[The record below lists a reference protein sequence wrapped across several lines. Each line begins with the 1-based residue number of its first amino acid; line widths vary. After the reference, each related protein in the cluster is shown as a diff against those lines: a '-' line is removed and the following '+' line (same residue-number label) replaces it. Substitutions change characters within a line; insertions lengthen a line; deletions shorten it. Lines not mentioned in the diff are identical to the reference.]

1 MNQNIVLPSLRED
14 LKLLAAAPN
23 RDGSPAWMVQDPV
36 TNRFY
41 RLGWLE
47 FELLSRWHFRSPELI
62 LRAVKE
68 DTQLEPS
75 QDDVLQM
82 LGFFKQHHLLRA
94 SDGNGVADL
103 EKAAKKAKPDKWK
116 WLLHN
121 YLFIR
126 IPLVRPERWLKA
138 TAPFL
143 SFFYTKLFAWLTV
156 LCTILGIGLAT
167 RQWDTFV
174 HTFSDFLS
182 PSGFIGY
189 ALALMF
195 AKTLHELGHAYTAT
209 RYGVRVA
216 HMGVAF
222 LVMWPMLYTDTSE
235 SWKLAERRKRFNIAA
250 AGVSVELAIAGF
262 ATLGWSL
269 AQDGALK
276 STLFFLATTS
286 WLITLAINASPFMR
300 FDGYYLLSD
309 ALDIPNLHDR
319 AGAVAK
325 ATMRRTLLGFNEQE
339 PEQMSKGLRRTLV
352 SFAYFTWAYRFT
364 VFVGIAVAVYVFFFK
379 LLGIFLFLVEII
391 WFVAKPVWMEASVW
405 AKRRSEIKL
414 SRILLSLAL
423 LALVVFILLFP
434 WRRDVHGEAW
444 LHAEQSQVIFSPL
457 PGRVIAIKQE
467 GAIKAGEAVIV
478 LDSPDTRSRAQQ
490 ARALAESLALQFDQS
505 VGRSDGAER
514 RGVLAEQ
521 LSQQL
526 AEIDAQQDELKRLEL
541 RAPFDGQLLDVD
553 KSIKTG
559 AWLNSSQQI
568 ATLVDTRRWVVD
580 ALVDQEAIERIK
592 PGSEVRFYL
601 RNDTRPPLL
610 GKVLAIDSAR
620 AQVLPHAMMA
630 TDHGG
635 RVPALKQSNGA
646 LTPRDSLYRVRIAMA
661 LDELHKAQH
670 LQTPSVRLGSA
681 TIAGDRKSYAGQWA
695 IAIISVVIRESG
707 F

>member
-1 MNQNIVLPSLRED
+1 MNQAIVLPSLRED
-14 LKLLAAAPN
+14 LKLLVAAPN

-47 FELLSRWHFRSPELI
+47 FELLSRWHFRAPELI
-62 LRAVKE
+62 LRAVRE
-68 DTQLEPS
+68 DTQLQPS
-75 QDDVLQM
+75 QDDLLQM
-82 LGFFKQHHLLRA
+82 LGFFKQHHLLRS
-94 SDGNGVADL
+94 SDSNAVADL
-103 EKAAKKAKPDKWK
+103 EKSAKKAKPDKWK

-126 IPLVRPERWLKA
+126 IPLVKPERWLKA
-138 TAPFL
+138 TEPFL
-143 SFFYTKLFAWLTV
+143 FFFYTKTFAWFTV
-156 LCTILGIGLAT
+156 LCTLLGIGLAT
-167 RQWDTFV
+167 RQWDTFI
-174 HTFSDFLS
+174 HTFSDFIS
-182 PSGFIGY
+182 PSGFMGY
-189 ALALMF
+189 AVALMF

-235 SWKLAERRKRFNIAA
+235 SWKLADRRKRFNIAA
-250 AGVSVELAIAGF
+250 AGVCVELAIAGF

-286 WLITLAINASPFMR
+286 WVITLAINASPFMR

-325 ATMRRTLLGFNEQE
+325 ATMRRTLLGFQEAE
-339 PEQMSKGLRRTLV
+339 PEQMGKGLRRSLV

-364 VFVGIAVAVYVFFFK
+364 VFIGIAVAVYVFFFK
-379 LLGIFLFLVEII
+379 ILGIFLFLVEII
-391 WFVAKPVWMEASVW
+391 WFVGKPIWMEASVW
-405 AKRRSEIKL
+405 TKRRSEIKF
-414 SRILLSLAL
+414 SRIAISLLL
-423 LALVVFILLFP
+423 LALGLFILFMP
-434 WRRDVHGEAW
+434 WRRDVQGEAW
-444 LHAEQSQVIFSPL
+444 LHAEQAQAIFSPL
-457 PGRVIAIKQE
+457 PGRVLAVKQE
-467 GAIKAGEAVIV
+467 GTMKRGEAVIV

-514 RGVLAEQ
+514 RGVIAEQ
-521 LSQQL
+521 LNQQL
-526 AEIDAQQDELKRLEL
+526 AEIDAQQDELKRLEV
-541 RAPFDGQLLDVD
+541 RAPFDGQLVDLD
-553 KSIKTG
+553 KSIKPG
-559 AWLNSSQQI
+559 VWLNSSQQI
-568 ATLVDTRRWVVD
+568 ATLVDTRKWVVD

-592 PGSEVRFYL
+592 PGSAVQFYL
-601 RNDTRPPLL
+601 RNDTREPLH
-610 GKVLAIDSAR
+610 GEVVAIDSAR
-620 AQVLPHAMMA
+620 AQALPHPMMA

-635 RVPALKQSNGA
+635 RVPSIKQSNGA
-646 LTPRDSLYRVRIAMA
+646 LTPRDSLYRVRIAMKP
-661 LDELHKAQH
+661 DELRKAQH
-670 LQTPSVRLGSA
+670 LQSPSIRLGSA
-681 TIAGDRKSYAGQWA
+681 TIAGERKSFAAQWFTA
-695 IAIISVVIRESG
+695 IVAIVIRESG

>member
-1 MNQNIVLPSLRED
+1 MNPIVSLPSLRED
-14 LKLLAAAPN
+14 LKLLNAAPN

-47 FELLSRWHFRSPELI
+47 FEVLSRWHFRSPELI
-62 LRAVKE
+62 MRAVRE
-68 DTQLEPS
+68 DTNLQPS
-75 QDDVLQM
+75 NDDVMQM

-94 SDGNGVADL
+94 ADAGAVADL
-103 EKAAKKAKPDKWK
+103 EKSAVKAKPDKWK

-138 TAPFL
+138 TEPYL
-143 SFFYTKLFAWLTV
+143 GFFYSRTFAWLT
-156 LCTILGIGLAT
+156 ILAT
-167 RQWDTFV
+167 LMGVILASRQLDSFF

-182 PSGFIGY
+182 PSGFLGY

-235 SWKLAERRKRFNIAA
+235 SWKLSDRRKRFKIAA

-269 AQDGALK
+269 VQDGALK

-286 WLITLAINASPFMR
+286 WIITLGINASPFMR

-319 AGAVAK
+319 SGAVAR
-325 ATMRRTLLGFNEQE
+325 ATMRRTLLGFKE
-339 PEQMSKGLRRTLV
+339 PEPEHLSKGLRRALV
-352 SFAYFTWAYRFT
+352 GFAYFTWLYRFT
-364 VFVGIAVAVYVFFFK
+364 VFVGIAAAVYFFFFK
-379 LLGIFLFLVEII
+379 VLGIFLFLVEII
-391 WFVAKPVWMEASVW
+391 WFVFRPVWMEMSVW

-414 SRILLSLAL
+414 SRFLAL
-423 LALVVFILLFP
+423 GLLVLGVLFILFMP
-434 WRRDVHGEAW
+434 WQRDVRGEGW
-444 LHAEQSQVIFSPL
+444 LHAEQSQAIFSPL
-457 PGRVIAIKQE
+457 PGRVLEVRSE
-467 GAIKAGEAVIV
+467 GNVKAGETLIV

-505 VGRSDGAER
+505 VGRLDGAER
-514 RGVLAEQ
+514 RPVLAEQ
-521 LSQQL
+521 LSMQL
-526 AEIDAQQDELKRLEL
+526 AEIDAQQAELKRLEV
-541 RAPFDGQLLDVD
+541 RAQFDGQLLDVD
-553 KSIKTG
+553 RSVKPG
-559 AWLNSSQQI
+559 VWVNSTQMI
-568 ATLVDTRRWVVD
+568 ASLVDTRKWVVD
-580 ALVDQEAIERIK
+580 ALIDQGSVARIK
-592 PGSEVRFYL
+592 PNGAVKFYL
-601 RNDTRPPLL
+601 RNNTQEPLV
-610 GKVLAIDSAR
+610 GEVIAIDSAR
-620 AQVLPHAMMA
+620 AQVLPHPMMA

-635 RVPALKQSNGA
+635 RVPAQKQNNGA
-646 LTPRDSLYRVRIAMA
+646 LTPRDSLYRIRIAISQES
-661 LDELHKAQH
+661 LKENRH
-670 LQTPSVRLGSA
+670 LIAPSIRLGSA
-681 TIAGDRKSYAGQWA
+681 VIAGDRKSYASEWATA
-695 IAIISVVIRESG
+695 IASIVIRESG

>member
-1 MNQNIVLPSLRED
+1 MNQAIVLPSLRED
-14 LKLLAAAPN
+14 LKLMAAAPN

-36 TNRFY
+36 SNRFY

-68 DTQLEPS
+68 DTQLQPS
-75 QDDVLQM
+75 QDDLLQM

-94 SDGNGVADL
+94 SDSAAVADL
-103 EKAAKKAKPDKWK
+103 EKSAKKAKPDKWK

-126 IPLVRPERWLKA
+126 VPLVKPEQWLKA

-143 SFFYTKLFAWLTV
+143 FFFYTKTFAWFTL
-156 LCTILGIGLAT
+156 LCTIFGIVLAT
-167 RQWDTFV
+167 RQWDTFL
-174 HTFSDFLS
+174 HTFSDFIS
-182 PSGFIGY
+182 PSGFLGY

-286 WLITLAINASPFMR
+286 WVITLAINASPFMR

-319 AGAVAK
+319 AGAVAR
-325 ATMRRTLLGFNEQE
+325 ATMRRSLLGFVE
-339 PEQMSKGLRRTLV
+339 PEPEHMGKGLRRALV

-364 VFVGIAVAVYVFFFK
+364 VFIGIAVAVYVFFFK
-379 LLGIFLFLVEII
+379 ILGIFLFLVEIV
-391 WFVAKPVWMEASVW
+391 WFVGKPLWTEMSVW
-405 AKRRSEIKL
+405 AKRRSEIKA
-414 SRILLSLAL
+414 SRIAVSLLL
-423 LALVVFILLFP
+423 LAFGLFLLFMP
-434 WRRDVHGEAW
+434 WRREVHGEAW
-444 LHAEQSQVIFSPL
+444 LHAEQAQAIFSPL
-457 PGRVIAIKQE
+457 PGRVLAVKPE
-467 GAIKAGEAVIV
+467 GAIKRGEALIV

-490 ARALAESLALQFDQS
+490 ARALAEALALQFDQS

-514 RGVLAEQ
+514 RGVIAEQ
-521 LSQQL
+521 LNQQL
-526 AEIDAQQDELKRLEL
+526 AEIDAQQDELKRLEV
-541 RAPFDGQLLDVD
+541 RAPFDGQMLDVD
-553 KSIKTG
+553 RSIKPG
-559 AWLNSSQQI
+559 VWLNSSQQI
-568 ATLVDTRRWVVD
+568 AILVDTSTWVVD
-580 ALVDQEAIERIK
+580 ALVDQEAIERIR
-592 PGSEVRFYL
+592 PGGIVRFYL
-601 RNDTRPPLL
+601 RNDTRAPLI
-610 GKVLAIDSAR
+610 GTVAAIDSAR
-620 AQVLPHAMMA
+620 AQVLPHPMMA

-635 RVPALKQSNGA
+635 RVPSIKQSNGS
-646 LTPRDSLYRVRIAMA
+646 LTPRDSLYRVRIMMNAA
-661 LDELHKAQH
+661 ELNKAQH
-670 LQTPSVRLGSA
+670 LQSPSVRLGSA
-681 TIAGDRKSYAGQWA
+681 TIAGERKSFASQWA
-695 IAIISVVIRESG
+695 TAIVSVVIRESG